1 MTPGAAFQAMVNAL
15 PTTFEG
21 LLRASQLPPP
31 TVMRLVV
38 QGQAAGV
45 LAPVNQRPSKAARYG
60 AAQVYGLAPGG
71 WEKRDAFVAELEMG
85 AKR

>member
-1 MTPGAAFQAMVNAL
+1 MTPGTAFQAMVDAL

-38 QGQAAGV
+38 QGQNAGV
-45 LAPVNQRPSKAARYG
+45 LAPVSQRPSDAQRYG

-71 WEKRDAFVAELEMG
+71 WEKRAGFVATLEMG